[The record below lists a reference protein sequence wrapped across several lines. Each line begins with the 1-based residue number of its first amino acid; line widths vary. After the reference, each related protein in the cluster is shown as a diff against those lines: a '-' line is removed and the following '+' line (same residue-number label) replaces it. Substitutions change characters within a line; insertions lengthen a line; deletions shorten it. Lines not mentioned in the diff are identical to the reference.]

1 MARPMICR
9 KVSCDVTAQYFKPQ
23 GIPMRDLEEVAMEL
37 DEIEAIRLADLEG
50 LYQVDAAARMGVS
63 RQTFGNIIARAHQK
77 VACALLGGKALRIA
91 GAADSVQCVVA
102 PENERREAKVPSANA
117 SPVTELAG

>member
-9 KVSCDVTAQYFKPQ
+9 KVSCDVTAKYFKPQ
-23 GIPMRDLEEVAMEL
+23 GIPMRDLEEIAMEL

-77 VACALLGGKALRIA
+77 VASALLGGKALRIA
-91 GAADSVQCVVA
+91 GAADSVRCVVA
-102 PENERREAKVPSANA
+102 PEGERREAKVPSAKA
-117 SPVTELAG
+117 LPVTDLAG

>member
-9 KVSCDVTAQYFKPQ
+9 KVSGDVTAKYFKPQ
-23 GIPMRDLEEVAMEL
+23 GIPMRDLEEIAMEL

-63 RQTFGNIIARAHQK
+63 RQTFGNIIARAHKK
-77 VACALLGGKALRIA
+77 VASALLCGKALRIA
-91 GAADSVQCVVA
+91 SATDSALCVVA
-102 PENERREAKVPSANA
+102 SESEQQGAKALSAGPSSLSER
-117 SPVTELAG
+117 AG

>member
-9 KVSCDVTAQYFKPQ
+9 KVSCDVTAAYFKPQ
-23 GIPMRDLEEVAMEL
+23 GIPMRFLEEIELGL

-63 RQTFGNIIARAHQK
+63 RQTFGNIIARAHKK
-77 VACALLGGKALRIA
+77 VATALLCGKALRIA
-91 GAADSVQCVVA
+91 TAGESIQCVT
-102 PENERREAKVPSANA
+102 ER
-117 SPVTELAG
+117 TEP

>member
-9 KVSCDVTAQYFKPQ
+9 KVSGEVAARYFKPP
-23 GIPMRDLEEVAMEL
+23 GIPMRLLAEVELEL

-63 RQTFGNIIARAHQK
+63 RQTFGNIIARAHKK
-77 VACALLGGKALRIA
+77 VASALLCGKALRIA
-91 GAADSVQCVVA
+91 AAGQSTQCVTPDAV
-102 PENERREAKVPSANA
+102 
-117 SPVTELAG
+117 